1 MKNIP
6 YNVPHILSNLL
17 SLYKIGNIWRISDIN
32 LSYPIIHEIILCV
45 HKDWYFILFNV
56 LQVRTAA
63 PMVDTKAPPTYM
75 HLHLKLKK
83 LQVSYN

>member
-1 MKNIP
+1 MFPIFFQIFSVSIRLETNEEYQISI
-6 YNVPHILSNLL
+6 YHTLL
-17 SLYKIGNIWRISDIN
+17 SMKLY
-32 LSYPIIHEIILCV
+32 CV